1 MRRWLI
7 CDDHPM
13 VLNAMAGIIAQRWP
27 EVEVD
32 RATNFREAEA
42 LCAQQHELILADLA
56 MPGATPLEGIT
67 RIRRLAPEAK
77 IVVFSGL
84 MDDDLLLS
92 LIDLPVEGFISKVE
106 PGAVVQAAIELVAAG
121 GNYFPPRIAQLASK
135 VTSANAASASRIT
148 ARQQEVLRLLA
159 TGHSNKEIAKVL
171 GLSPATIKTHV
182 AQVMANIGA
191 NNRAEAAARAVGLGL
206 V

>member
-1 MRRWLI
+1 MRAV
-7 CDDHPM
+7 HPSGEST
-13 VLNAMAGIIAQRWP
+13 L
-27 EVEVD
+27 VD
-32 RATNFREAEA
+32 YKGGRRTTPSEA
-42 LCAQQHELILADLA
+42 LA
-56 MPGATPLEGIT
+56 
-67 RIRRLAPEAK
+67 
-77 IVVFSGL
+77 
-84 MDDDLLLS
+84 
-92 LIDLPVEGFISKVE
+92 
-106 PGAVVQAAIELVAAG
+106 
-121 GNYFPPRIAQLASK
+121 RIAQLASK

-148 ARQQEVLRLLA
+148 TRQQEVLRLLA